1 MNVYEGLLSIS
12 MLNVKLYNLLG
23 FSHNKLIQYP
33 AAAPTPNTSP
43 VLRRPRSGKAL
54 GRLRGE
60 RRKLSESSHLFFVM
74 FLMMLAAFVLYGG
87 YLSSPSFSANQVRSL
102 FNTG

>member
-1 MNVYEGLLSIS
+1 

-60 RRKLSESSHLFFVM
+60 RRKFVREFSPVLRDVSHDVGGLHVVGRIPQFSQLLSEPGEV
-74 FLMMLAAFVLYGG
+74 
-87 YLSSPSFSANQVRSL
+87 SL
-102 FNTG
+102 EDRLDGKC